1 MNTYRLNREDYARTA
16 RQAAA
21 EGCVLLKNDGET
33 LPLPEGRTA
42 ALFGRIQF
50 DYYKSGLGSGGL
62 VNTDYVAGILD
73 ALRDSGKVRLN
84 EGVLSAYEA
93 WLKDNPFDE
102 GEGWGKVPWSQK
114 EMPLTDKLVSKAA
127 AESDR
132 AVIIIGR
139 TGGEDQDIRDEAG
152 SFRLTAVEED
162 MIRRVT
168 GAFERTAVVLNVGNI
183 IDMGWVEKYHPS
195 AVLYAWQGGQEG
207 GNGVLDVLTGA
218 VSPSGKLTDTIARG
232 IADYPSTADFGD
244 LERNYYTEDI
254 YVGYR
259 YFETFAPEKVLYPF
273 GFGLSYTDFTLEN
286 TAFSCED
293 DFIDLTVKVTNRGSR
308 TGKEVVQIYGEP
320 PQGRLGKAARV
331 LIGYGKTGEIAPGES
346 EELVFHLPLSLL
358 ASYDDGGAAG
368 HRSAWVLEEGSY
380 TVLTGSDVRSARAAG
395 SFELEGRIIEQLEA
409 ACAPV
414 RSFSRIRPEGNGQ
427 GVYSAVRE
435 DVPLRTVKRE
445 AEPVGEIPYNPAS
458 PVTLGQV
465 YRKEASLD
473 DFIAGLSEEE
483 MAALVR
489 GEGMC
494 SPKVTPGV
502 AAAFGGLSPSL
513 TAKGLPA
520 ACCADGPSGIRMDCG
535 TKAFSLPNGT
545 ALGCTFNDA
554 LVEELFGHLGKELRL
569 NKIDTILGPGL
580 NIHRNPLNG
589 RNFEYVSEDPLLT
602 GKMAAA
608 QLKGL
613 ARSGVTGTIKH
624 FVANNQESVRSKAD
638 SVISERALR
647 EIYLKG
653 FEIAVKEGGAYAVM
667 TTYGPVNGIWT
678 AGNYDLCTRI
688 LREEWGFEG
697 IVMTDWWAAMNWE
710 GEDSS
715 RSNTAAMVKAQNDLY
730 MCVNEAETNTAG
742 DNTLEMLEKGVITR
756 GELQRNCRNILEF
769 LLRSLAMKHRMGDI
783 SPEELD
789 DMKQDRESDFD
800 PGDLVYYRSTDDRVM
815 IDGSTFTTVKGT
827 AEVFGI
833 TVEQFGF
840 YEVVMTYSSSLGE
853 LAQLPV
859 SLYMDN
865 IIKGTFSLKGTEGKK
880 KQAVIDLGMVFGA
893 NHFFKLFFSHT
904 GLDVESLEFRL
915 TKAVN
920 PFEES

>member
-1 MNTYRLNREDYARTA
+1 MNPYRLNREEYARTA

-33 LPLPEGRTA
+33 LPLPEGGRVA
-42 ALFGRIQF
+42 VFGRIQF
-50 DYYKSGLGSGGL
+50 DYYKAGLGSGGL

-73 ALRDSGKVRLN
+73 ALRESGRVRLN
-84 EGVLSAYEA
+84 EGVLAAYEA
-93 WLKDNPFDE
+93 WREDNPFDE

-114 EMPLTDKLVSKAA
+114 EMPLTDELVSRAA
-127 AESDR
+127 SESDR
-132 AVIIIGR
+132 AVIVIGR

-168 GAFERTAVVLNVGNI
+168 DAFEKTAVVLNVGNI
-183 IDMGWVEKYHPS
+183 IDMGWVELYHPS

-207 GNGVLDVLTGA
+207 GNGVMDVLTGS
-218 VSPSGKLTDTIARG
+218 VSPSGKLTDTIARE
-232 IADYPSTADFGD
+232 IADYPSTADFGG
-244 LERNYYTEDI
+244 LERNFYTEDI

-259 YFETFAPEKVLYPF
+259 YFETFAPDRVLYPF
-273 GFGLSYTDFTLEN
+273 GFGLSYTDFTLD
-286 TAFSCED
+286 TVSFSRGD
-293 DFIDLTVKVTNRGSR
+293 DAVDLTVRVTNRGGR
-308 TGKEVVQIYGEP
+308 EGKEVVQIYGEP
-320 PQGRLGKAARV
+320 PQGRLGKPARV
-331 LIGYGKTGEIAPGES
+331 LIGYGKTGVIAPGES
-346 EELVFHLPLSLL
+346 EELAFHLPLSLL

-368 HRSAWVLEEGSY
+368 HRSAWILEEGTY
-380 TVLTGSDVRSARAAG
+380 AFFAGNNVRDTRPAG
-395 SFELEGRIIEQLEA
+395 SFVLEGRVLEPLEA

-414 RSFSRIRPEGNGQ
+414 LPFTRIRPEGNGQ
-427 GVYSAVRE
+427 GVYRAVRE
-435 DVPLRTVKRE
+435 DVPLRPERRE
-445 AEPVGEIPYNPAS
+445 AAPVGEIPFTPS
-458 PVTLGQV
+458 SSVTLGQV

-483 MAALVR
+483 MAALIR

-513 TAKGLPA
+513 GEKELPA

-554 LVEELFGHLGKELRL
+554 LVEELFGFLGRELRL

-624 FVANNQESVRSKAD
+624 FAANNQESARSRAD
-638 SVISERALR
+638 SVVSERALR

-688 LREEWGFEG
+688 LRDEWGFEG

-710 GEDSS
+710 GEGSS

-730 MCVNEAETNTAG
+730 MCVNEAETNSAG
-742 DNTLEMLEKGVITR
+742 DNTLEMLGKGVITR
-756 GELQRNCRNILEF
+756 GELQRNCRNILAF
-769 LLRSLAMKHRMGDI
+769 LLGSLAMKHFMGDI
-783 SPEELD
+783 SAEELE

-800 PGDLVYYRSTDDRVM
+800 PGDLVYYRSSDDRVM

-840 YEVVMTYSSSLGE
+840 YEAVMTYSSSLGE

-865 IIKGTFSLKGTEGKK
+865 INKGTFSLKGAEGKRK
-880 KQAVIDLGMVFGA
+880 EAVIDLGMVFGV